1 MSTWQSDNIFS
12 GTAWYYA
19 RFRPEYPEA
28 VIKLILDKFSLGKES
43 RILDLG
49 CGTGQISL
57 HLAPHVLEII
67 SIDPQEDMLKEGK
80 TIAIKKALL
89 NIKWTLG
96 ESAKLNSLKREI
108 GNVDLTVIARAF
120 HWMDREQ
127 TLKDLYHLT
136 KWGSGV
142 AVVWDSG
149 PRDSITESKWK
160 LTLDE
165 AVRFWLGEVRLAG
178 TKGTY
183 IHPNRRFE
191 DYLQQSEF
199 RNLESVEIKTE
210 RTWTTDQIIG
220 YLYSTSSSS
229 IPVLGDK
236 RESYEADVR
245 RRLLAINPEG
255 VFEEEVKTSILLA
268 WKI

>member
-1 MSTWQSDNIFS
+1 MSTWQSDNIFA

-19 RFRPEYPEA
+19 RFRPDYPEEL
-28 VIKLILDKFSLGKES
+28 IKSLTDKFTLAQQS
-43 RILDLG
+43 RVLDLG

-57 HLAPHVLEII
+57 QLAPYVFEVIA
-67 SIDPQEDMLKEGK
+67 IDPQEDMLKEGK
-80 TIAIKKALL
+80 SIATEKGIA
-89 NIKWTLG
+89 NIKWILG
-96 ESAKLNSLKREI
+96 DSSQLTHLTRDI
-108 GNVDLTVIARAF
+108 GELDLTVIARAF

-136 KWGSGV
+136 KRGGGL
-142 AVVWDSG
+142 AIVWDDG
-149 PRDSITESKWK
+149 PRDSITTSKWK
-160 LTLDE
+160 SVLDE

-183 IHPNRRFE
+183 NHPTRRFE
-191 DYLQQSEF
+191 DYLQESDFQ
-199 RNLESVEIKTE
+199 NLESVEIKTG
-210 RTWTTDQIIG
+210 RSWTTDQVIG

-236 RESYEADVR
+236 KEHFEADVR
-245 RRLLAINPEG
+245 RRLLAINPDG
-255 VFEEEVKTSILLA
+255 VFEEEVTTSTLMA